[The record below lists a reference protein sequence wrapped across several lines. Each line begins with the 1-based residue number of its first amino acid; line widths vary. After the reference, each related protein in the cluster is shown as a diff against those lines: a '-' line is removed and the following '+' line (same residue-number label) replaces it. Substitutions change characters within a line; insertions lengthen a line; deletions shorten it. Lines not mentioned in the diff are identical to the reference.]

1 MNEEILV
8 EVKNTVT
15 YDIYKEYF
23 LFSIFRGKSYM
34 RKIYIF
40 YVILFIGV
48 SASLYTGI
56 LFGFDFISIV
66 LLIILLVTGILIS
79 YLVAFAPKIYYK
91 TAKKVIEHPTIY
103 RFASESL
110 DVELKAELT
119 NGKSLITYDS
129 FYKIYETDSYLYL
142 YISIS
147 QAHIVPKK
155 DIPIN
160 VMEKLRTIFKSKLGK
175 NYYNY
180 CK

>member
-1 MNEEILV
+1 MNKEILV
-8 EVKNTVT
+8 EVTNTVT
-15 YDIYKEYF
+15 YDIYKEFF
-23 LFSIFRGKSYM
+23 LFSSFRGKSYK
-34 RKIYIF
+34 RKILIF
-40 YVILFIGV
+40 YVILFVGM

-56 LFGFDFISIV
+56 IFGYDFISIV
-66 LLIILLVTGILIS
+66 LSIILIIAGILIS
-79 YLVAFAPKIYYK
+79 YLVILAPKVYYK
-91 TAKKVIEHPTIY
+91 SAKSLVENLTIY
-103 RFASESL
+103 RFTSEYL

-119 NGKSLITYDS
+119 NGKSEIAYNS

-160 VMEKLRTIFKSKLGK
+160 VMEQLRTIFKSTLGK
-175 NYYNY
+175 SYYNY